1 MPVAAQAR
9 PVRLAAFGD
18 SLTAGWGL
26 PPAEAFPVRLE
37 AALREKGYDVTIENF
52 GISGDTTGGGL
63 ARLDGVLAAKP
74 DGVLLE
80 LGAND
85 VLRGIEPERVR
96 ANVEAML
103 EQLKAA
109 GIPVLLCGMKALAN
123 YGRDYT
129 AAFEAIYP
137 DLAGRYDAVL
147 DPFFL
152 DGVVGRPDY
161 NQPDGLH
168 PNAAGVAVIVRRILP
183 VAEAFLARLGAAP
196 ATTATR
202 TTP

>member
-1 MPVAAQAR
+1 MPRTAAAR

-18 SLTAGWGL
+18 SLTAGWGVA
-26 PPAEAFPVRLE
+26 PAEAFPVRLE

-52 GISGDTTGGGL
+52 GVSGDTTGGGL
-63 ARLDGVLAAKP
+63 ARIDGVLSAKP

-85 VLRGIEPERVR
+85 VLRGVDPARVR
-96 ANVEAML
+96 ANVRAML
-103 EQLKAA
+103 ERFKAA

-129 AAFEAIYP
+129 AAFEALYP
-137 DLAGRYDAVL
+137 DLAGRYDAL
-147 DPFFL
+147 LYPFFL
-152 DGVVGRPDY
+152 ANVAGRPDY

-168 PNAAGVAVIVRRILP
+168 PNPAGVAVIVRGILP
-183 VAEAFLARLGAAP
+183 VAETFLARLGAVP
-196 ATTATR
+196 TTTATQ
-202 TTP
+202 TAP